1 MPENEAGDRA
11 HAPRPDA
18 AQVVAVAREVLRD
31 RGVLGLTLEEVA
43 DRLRVDISGVTAH
56 FGHLDDLYDALFA
69 DGHRILAQRFDAL
82 PIVDDPRERV
92 RLQMHAFARFA
103 VEDTGRHQLLF
114 QRPVPGFEPSPA
126 SYALA
131 VATLDRSREVLEDVG
146 ITESAHLDMLT
157 AITGGMVNQ
166 QLANDPG
173 GDRWL
178 RLIDDTL
185 DVYLA

>member
-1 MPENEAGDRA
+1 
-11 HAPRPDA
+11 
-18 AQVVAVAREVLRD
+18 
-31 RGVLGLTLEEVA
+31 
-43 DRLRVDISGVTAH
+43 
-56 FGHLDDLYDALFA
+56 
-69 DGHRILAQRFDAL
+69 
-82 PIVDDPRERV
+82 
-92 RLQMHAFARFA
+92 MHDFARFA
-103 VEDTGRHQLLF
+103 VGDTGRHQLLF